1 MGSWPTGRLPVAG
14 SSPTLSTL
22 ITAGSDMYSRV
33 DRFEAGFNRL
43 TLYLAYLV
51 ALSIGLI
58 AVLIPLNLFLIKT
71 QLGSIWWLY
80 EGVEYSLYFGV
91 FIGAPW
97 VLNQGAHVRVDV
109 LTAGLSRETARKVER
124 VMDIAGA
131 ALCALLCFYGSRI
144 TIWEFQDGTMPDKDL
159 RIPTGYMM
167 VIFSA
172 SFFLLAV
179 EFLLRFRRAGHQSDE
194 TDLDKPRVGF

>member
-1 MGSWPTGRLPVAG
+1 MGSWPAGWLPVAG

-22 ITAGSDMYSRV
+22 IIAGSDMYSRI
-33 DRFEAGFNRL
+33 DRFEAGFNRAM
-43 TLYLAYLV
+43 LYLAYLV

-58 AVLIPLNLFLIKT
+58 AVLIPLNLLLIKT

-80 EGVEYSLYFGV
+80 EGVEYTLYFGV

-109 LTAGLSRETARKVER
+109 LTAVLNTASAQHVER
-124 VMDIAGA
+124 IMDLAGA
-131 ALCALLCFYGSRI
+131 VLCVLLCFYGSRVML
-144 TIWEFQDGTMPDKDL
+144 WEFQDGTLPDKDL

-167 VIFSA
+167 AIFSA
-172 SFFLLAV
+172 SFFLLAI
-179 EFLLRFRRAGHQSDE
+179 EFLLRFRRAGQKASKVDQR
-194 TDLDKPRVGF
+194 LPKAGF

>member
-1 MGSWPTGRLPVAG
+1 
-14 SSPTLSTL
+14 
-22 ITAGSDMYSRV
+22 MYSRV

-109 LTAGLSRETARKVER
+109 LTASLSKESARKIER
-124 VMDIAGA
+124 LMDIAGA
-131 ALCALLCFYGSRI
+131 LLCACLCFYGSRI
-144 TIWEFQDGTMPDKDL
+144 TIWEFLDGTMPDKDL
-159 RIPTGYMM
+159 QIPTGYMM
-167 VIFSA
+167 IIFSA

-179 EFLLRFRRAGHQSDE
+179 EFLLRFRRAGYQSDE
-194 TDLDKPRVGF
+194 TDLGKPRVGF

>member
-1 MGSWPTGRLPVAG
+1 MGSWPTGRLPVAAF
-14 SSPTLSTL
+14 SPTLSTL

-43 TLYLAYLV
+43 TLCLAYVV

-109 LTAGLSRETARKVER
+109 LTAGLSSETARKVER

-131 ALCALLCFYGSRI
+131 ALCALLCFYGSRV
-144 TIWEFQDGTMPDKDL
+144 TIWEFLDGTMPDKDL

-167 VIFSA
+167 IIFSA

-194 TDLDKPRVGF
+194 IDLDKPRVGF

>member
-1 MGSWPTGRLPVAG
+1 MGSWPTGRLPVAAF
-14 SSPTLSTL
+14 SPTLSTL

-109 LTAGLSRETARKVER
+109 LTAGLSSETARKVER

-131 ALCALLCFYGSRI
+131 ALCALLCFYGSRV
-144 TIWEFQDGTMPDKDL
+144 TIWEFLDGTMPDKDL

-167 VIFSA
+167 IIFSA

-194 TDLDKPRVGF
+194 IDLDKPSVGF

>member
-1 MGSWPTGRLPVAG
+1 MHRP
-14 SSPTLSTL
+14 
-22 ITAGSDMYSRV
+22 I
-33 DRFEAGFNRL
+33 DRFEAGFNRVV
-43 TLYLAYLV
+43 LYLAYLV
-51 ALSIGLI
+51 ALSIGLF

-80 EGVEYSLYFGV
+80 EGVEYTLYFGV

-109 LTAGLSRETARKVER
+109 LTAVLNTASAQHVER
-124 VMDIAGA
+124 IMDLAGA
-131 ALCALLCFYGSRI
+131 VLCVLLCFYGSRVML
-144 TIWEFQDGTMPDKDL
+144 WEFQDGTLPDKDL

-167 VIFSA
+167 AIFSA

-179 EFLLRFRRAGHQSDE
+179 EFILRFRRAGHQSDE
-194 TDLDKPRVGF
+194 TVLDKPRVGF

>member
-1 MGSWPTGRLPVAG
+1 MHRP
-14 SSPTLSTL
+14 
-22 ITAGSDMYSRV
+22 I
-33 DRFEAGFNRL
+33 DRFEAGFNRVV
-43 TLYLAYLV
+43 LYLAYLV

-80 EGVEYSLYFGV
+80 EGVEYTLYFGV

-109 LTAGLSRETARKVER
+109 LTAALNTESAQRVER
-124 VMDIAGA
+124 IMDFAGA
-131 ALCALLCFYGSRI
+131 VLCVLLCFYGSRV
-144 TIWEFQDGTMPDKDL
+144 TLWEFQDGTLPDKDL

-167 VIFSA
+167 AIFST
-172 SFFLLAV
+172 SFFLLAI
-179 EFLLRFRRAGHQSDE
+179 EFLLRFRRTGHQSDKA
-194 TDLDKPRVGF
+194 DWDKPKVGF

>member
-1 MGSWPTGRLPVAG
+1 MHRP
-14 SSPTLSTL
+14 
-22 ITAGSDMYSRV
+22 I
-33 DRFEAGFNRL
+33 DRFEAGFNRVV
-43 TLYLAYLV
+43 LYLAYLV

-80 EGVEYSLYFGV
+80 EGVEYTLYFGV

-97 VLNQGAHVRVDV
+97 VLNQGGHVRVDV
-109 LTAGLSRETARKVER
+109 LTAALNTESAQRVER
-124 VMDIAGA
+124 IMDFAGA
-131 ALCALLCFYGSRI
+131 VLCGLLCFYGSRV
-144 TIWEFQDGTMPDKDL
+144 TLWEFQDGTLPDKDL

-167 VIFSA
+167 AIFST
-172 SFFLLAV
+172 SFFLLAI

-194 TDLDKPRVGF
+194 ADWDKPKVGF